1 MTTTRVQ
8 SLGCAV
14 CGNRSVHTLMSSSG
28 AFGSYDLDLRPPPLL
43 RYTMNLWLQECPT
56 CRYVNDRIDKGLP
69 GASTIVFSPEY
80 AAIAARQEEPE
91 LVRRFK
97 RYALLMAEHPIVAA
111 RALLHAAWVCDDAAH
126 LPLAQACRDESADL
140 LIGVDFAPLAEDGL
154 RLQTVLVDILRRA
167 GRFEE
172 ADHWLDQLV
181 DRTTLP
187 PAMAAVLR
195 YQRTLLKKEDI
206 GRYEVESAVSNTC

>member
-14 CGNRSVHTLMSSSG
+14 CGNRSVHTLMTSSG

-69 GASTIVFSPEY
+69 SASVIVFSPEY

-97 RYALLMAEHPIVAA
+97 RHALLMAEHPIAAA
-111 RALLHAAWVCDDAAH
+111 RALLHAAWVCDDATH
-126 LPLAQACRDESADL
+126 VSLAQACRDESADL
-140 LIGVDFAPLAEDGL
+140 LIGVDFAPLSEEGL

-172 ADHWLDQLV
+172 ADHWLDQLI

-187 PAMAAVLR
+187 PAMAMVLR
-195 YQRTLLKKEDI
+195 YQRTLIAREDTAC
-206 GRYEVESAVSNTC
+206 YDVTTAMS